1 MSDTWIT
8 KFKGSIENFPVEVM
22 VYSEGNDL
30 RVVTEQPETVTTS
43 MFQDGNTTLFPSVIS
58 KGSKINLDGSSEQ
71 ELKLEL
77 IEFGFS
83 HNAADTLVAY
93 TRA

>member
-8 KFKGSIENFPVEVM
+8 KFKGSIESFPVEVL
-22 VYSEGNDL
+22 VYSDGNGL

-43 MFQDGNTTLFPSVIS
+43 MIQDGNSTVFPSVIS
-58 KGSKINLDGSSEQ
+58 KGSKINLEGATEQ
-71 ELKLEL
+71 ELMNEL

-83 HNAADTLVAY
+83 QNAAEKLVAY
-93 TRA
+93 TRV